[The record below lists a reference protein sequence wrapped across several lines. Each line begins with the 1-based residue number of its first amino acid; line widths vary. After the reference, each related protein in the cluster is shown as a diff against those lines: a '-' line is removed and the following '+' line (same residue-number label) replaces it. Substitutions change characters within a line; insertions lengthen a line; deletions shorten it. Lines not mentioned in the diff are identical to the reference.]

1 MRRTLNISFNNDA
14 CNSFTYSIELDHAD
28 ASASV
33 TYRHLGD
40 ISALINQ
47 IKVTIPHESYSVND
61 PMYMAHAEALS
72 RQLRGVAPA
81 HAPVSN
87 AELATAHVSNVELEW
102 LISKYHAAANKPVVD
117 PTPAGRK
124 RMVNFVNNMT
134 RGQYSREQVEEIVE
148 KIIKDAYNRSM
159 SI

>member
-14 CNSFTYSIELDHAD
+14 CNSFTYSTELDHAD
-28 ASASV
+28 ASANI

-72 RQLRGVAPA
+72 RQLRGHGA
-81 HAPVSN
+81 HAPIG
-87 AELATAHVSNVELEW
+87 AELITAHISNVELEW
-102 LISKYHAAANKPVVD
+102 LIDKYKAAANKPVVD

-134 RGQYSREQVEEIVE
+134 RGQYTREQVEEIVE
-148 KIIKDAYNRSM
+148 KIIKDACSHVG
-159 SI
+159 I